1 MKFRDK
7 VCIVTGAGS
16 GLGKAAVMEFAAGG
30 GKIVLSDIAEDA
42 GRQVSSE
49 LNAGGAETI
58 FVHADASKEDDV
70 QRLVQEAVDRFGS
83 VDVMVANAGINA
95 ENVLHE
101 IELSQ
106 WQRIIDINLTGVFL
120 CNKHA
125 IRQMLAQGRGGA
137 VVNMG
142 SIHSFVARDGL
153 TSYAS
158 SKGGVKMLTQ
168 SGASHYA
175 KDGIRVNMV
184 CPAYIEGPLTDA
196 LDPEVRARVTK
207 LHPMGRLGRP
217 EEVAKSVAFLASDDA
232 SFITGASLLVD
243 GGYTAV

>member
-1 MKFRDK
+1 MKFIDK
-7 VCIVTGAGS
+7 VCVVTGAGS
-16 GLGKAAVMEFAAGG
+16 GLGKAAVKEFAAGG
-30 GKIVLSDIAEDA
+30 AKIVLSDVSEEA
-42 GRQVSSE
+42 GRQVSDE

-58 FVHADASKEDDV
+58 FVRADASKEAEV
-70 QRLVQEAVDRFGS
+70 EWLVSEAVERFGS

-106 WQRIIDINLTGVFL
+106 WQKIIDINLTGVFL

-137 VVNMG
+137 IVNMG

-175 KDGIRVNMV
+175 KDNIRVNMV

-196 LDPEVRARVTK
+196 LDPEVRAKVTK

>member
-16 GLGKAAVMEFAAGG
+16 GLGKAAVEEFAAGG
-30 GKIVLSDIAEDA
+30 GKVVLSDVAEEA
-42 GRQVSSE
+42 GRQVSDE

-58 FVHADASKEDDV
+58 FVRADASKEADV
-70 QRLVQEAVDRFGS
+70 ERLVREAVERFGS
-83 VDVMVANAGINA
+83 LDVMVANAGINA

-106 WQRIIDINLTGVFL
+106 WQKIIDINLTGVFL

-137 VVNMG
+137 IVNMG
-142 SIHSFVARDGL
+142 SIHSFVAGDGL

-158 SKGGVKMLTQ
+158 SKVGVKMLTQ

-175 KDGIRVNMV
+175 KNLIRVNMV

-196 LDPEVRARVTK
+196 LDPEVRSQGDQATFRGK
-207 LHPMGRLGRP
+207 
-217 EEVAKSVAFLASDDA
+217 
-232 SFITGASLLVD
+232 TGAS
-243 GGYTAV
+243 

>member
-1 MKFRDK
+1 MKFQNK

-16 GLGKAAVMEFAAGG
+16 GLGKAAVKEFAAGG
-30 GKIVLSDIAEDA
+30 GKVVLSDVAEEA
-42 GRQVSSE
+42 GRQVSEE
-49 LNAGGAETI
+49 LNAGGAQTI
-58 FVHADASKEDDV
+58 FVRADASDESDV
-70 QRLVQEAVDRFGS
+70 ERLVREAAKHFGS

-106 WQRIIDINLTGVFL
+106 WQKIIDINLTGVFL

-125 IRQMLAQGRGGA
+125 IRQMLDQGRGGA
-137 VVNMG
+137 IVNMG

-175 KDGIRVNMV
+175 RDGIRVNMV
-184 CPAYIEGPLTDA
+184 CPAYIEGALTDA
-196 LDPEVRARVTK
+196 LDPEVRARVTT

-217 EEVAKSVAFLASDDA
+217 EEVAKTVAFLASDDA